1 MAQKRPTA
9 STKPGAKKAG
19 LAVDNLRRSVGLPTG
34 ALATDISAKI
44 RKLAKDKNVLV
55 EWEVRVL
62 RRGETVAAICNCCC
76 YA

>member
-1 MAQKRPTA
+1 
-9 STKPGAKKAG
+9 
-19 LAVDNLRRSVGLPTG
+19 VGLPTG

-44 RKLAKDKNVLV
+44 RKLAKDNNVLV

-62 RRGETVAAICNCCC
+62 RRGETVGAICNCRC